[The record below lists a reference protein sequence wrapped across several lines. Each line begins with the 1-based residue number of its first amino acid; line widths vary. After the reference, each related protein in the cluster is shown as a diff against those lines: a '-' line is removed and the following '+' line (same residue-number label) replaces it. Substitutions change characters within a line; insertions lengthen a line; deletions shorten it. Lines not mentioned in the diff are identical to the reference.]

1 MARPEYPM
9 FGVDAGGPSAA
20 IVHQDRLVVVGSGVM
35 PDLFA
40 ASRTGV
46 WDDYRLGVV
55 QDPENP
61 QEIAPVTDPDPDDT
75 ENFVSTPADG
85 FFLQQTS
92 GRGNGFHALLQQEGL
107 FVFGDLGE
115 SVVPPGILSGQTAE
129 LRENSWFGSE
139 RGRTPVIA
147 GGIVVFLQAGG
158 QDLRGIS
165 WTEEQRKYLAP
176 SLLSRVGPIF
186 SRGRDLTFR
195 SSTGRDA
202 DTVYVVDETG
212 DVAVLSIP
220 IGLPGAWSRWSLRP
234 DPDDAPREGAVRA
247 ATAPLGELVFLV
259 EREGVVAL
267 ETLAPDNAIGD
278 VLEGGRS
285 DVGDFAERDAI
296 VDRVI
301 EFLKTPL
308 AARTEVKVA
317 DPTNVQRFRLN
328 EPRDKLRSDALVDVD
343 QPGVAVDIHTGED
356 LRCETP
362 IRFEFETLPWV
373 EASESG
379 FQRSVRRTRMLD
391 VSLDLQLGVFDRGR
405 RDKEEAL
412 QQMELRIVAERG
424 GRDAGRDRGPPR
436 KTSGDTDQI
445 VRCHYGGQRGWRDRI
460 ALRFVC
466 NRPLR
471 VAGLSYR
478 VVS

>member
-46 WDDYRLGVV
+46 WDDFRLGVV

-234 DPDDAPREGAVRA
+234 DPDNVPREGAVRA
-247 ATAPLGELVFLV
+247 ATAPLGELCFLV

-278 VLEGGRS
+278 VLEGGRF
-285 DVGDFAERDAI
+285 DTDEERTAVI
-296 VDRVI
+296 ARVV
-301 EFLKTPL
+301 EFLQTSL
-308 AARTEVKVA
+308 AGQIESTRVA
-317 DPTNVQRFRLN
+317 DPDPKYAVQLYQLN
-328 EPRDKLRSDALVDVD
+328 AAKDGLVDVD
-343 QPGVAVDIHTGED
+343 EGKTTVRFPLGQD
-356 LRCETP
+356 LRCEIP

-391 VSLDLQLGVFDRGR
+391 VSLDLQMGVFDRSR
-405 RDKEEAL
+405 LRNEEAVRR
-412 QQMELRIVAERG
+412 MELRIVAERG

-436 KTSGDTDQI
+436 KTS
-445 VRCHYGGQRGWRDRI
+445 R
-460 ALRFVC
+460 
-466 NRPLR
+466 
-471 VAGLSYR
+471 
-478 VVS
+478 